1 MLGNSTELAIPVTDL
16 RRAFDPISEAYI
28 RDPAGALRNARDT
41 APVFYSDKMQCWVVT
56 RHAEVQA
63 ALMDFSTFSNGTL
76 AAAPV
81 PERFQGRACPPTSS
95 RNRST
100 RWIRLSTIRYG
111 GWGTAA
117 FRASG

>member
-1 MLGNSTELAIPVTDL
+1 MLGNSTEPAIPATDL

-56 RHAEVQA
+56 RYAEVQA
-63 ALMDFSTFSNGTL
+63 ALMDFSSFSND
-76 AAAPV
+76 
-81 PERFQGRACPPTSS
+81 
-95 RNRST
+95 RST
-100 RWIRLSTIRYG
+100 RWIRQSTIRFG
-111 GWGTAA
+111 GWGTAV